1 MPGCKKSPKEVHKL
15 ITLLQSEKPKIRAGA
30 ALELAQM
37 GPGVVEPLLES
48 LPQGE
53 VPGAGSAQETIIVSV
68 LAKMGRKITPHL
80 MHSLDSDNCAVRE
93 LAAIVLGEIAD
104 PSTLDA
110 LQRAAR
116 DATEGSLEHMLMQRA
131 ILKIEGPSEP
141 PSYLTMRE
149 AELAE
154 TPKSAKAE
162 PEYNSMYL

>member
-1 MPGCKKSPKEVHKL
+1 MSICKKSPKEVHKL
-15 ITLLQSEKPKIRAGA
+15 ITLLQSEKPKIRARA
-30 ALELAQM
+30 ALKLAEI

-53 VPGAGSAQETIIVSV
+53 VPGAGSPQETIIVSV
-68 LAKMGRKITPHL
+68 LAKMGMKITPHL
-80 MHSLDSDNCAVRE
+80 IHSLNSDNCSVRE

-104 PSTLDA
+104 QSA
-110 LQRAAR
+110 LEALHRAAR
-116 DATEGSLEHMLMQRA
+116 EVTEGSLEHMLMQSA

-149 AELAE
+149 AELGE
-154 TPKSAKAE
+154 TQKSAKTQ